1 MESSDDE
8 VQISVATSTS
18 VAAPAVVATTALV
31 LPGLPPAAVEA
42 LRSPPA
48 GRYVYN
54 CPVYISNSPLA
65 MPSTLQRVLN
75 FEPVDFDLTAPL
87 LQPPVDLG
95 SDSPLVIPP
104 ESSSHSPLVPYGP
117 TESPPST
124 SPLLP
129 YGPTSP
135 SYSPLHRHGPTSP
148 PSPVQDVAEIILPLS
163 DARPV
168 DLLAIT
174 NAFEPRANEELF
186 DSEATLSSDSS
197 YTLGSDS
204 SYSGNWCE
212 YKAGTRAGMD
222 LDDPFLDDSDAL
234 GPL

>member
-1 MESSDDE
+1 M
-8 VQISVATSTS
+8 ATSVVTS
-18 VAAPAVVATTALV
+18 VAAPTASPAPLI

-54 CPVYISNSPLA
+54 CPVFISNSPLA

-75 FEPVDFDLTAPL
+75 FEPVEFALPSTL
-87 LQPPVDLG
+87 LQPAAD
-95 SDSPLVIPP
+95 PLVVAP
-104 ESSSHSPLVPYGP
+104 ESPSH
-117 TESPPST
+117 

-135 SYSPLHRHGPTSP
+135 SHSPLLPYGPTSP
-148 PSPVQDVAEIILPLS
+148 SHSPLLPYGPTSPIPAVDIVMPLS
-163 DARPV
+163 DARDV
-168 DLLAIT
+168 DILAIT
-174 NAFEPRANEELF
+174 NAFEPRGQEDF
-186 DSEATLSSDSS
+186 DSEITLSSDSS
-197 YTLGSDS
+197 YTLGTDS
-204 SYSGNWCE
+204 AYSGDWVE

-234 GPL
+234 DPL

>member
-1 MESSDDE
+1 MDSSDDE
-8 VQISVATSTS
+8 VETSVATSTS
-18 VAAPAVVATTALV
+18 VAAPAVVATTPLV

-75 FEPVDFDLTAPL
+75 FEPVDFNLPAAL

-104 ESSSHSPLVPYGP
+104 ESPSNSPLLPYGP
-117 TESPPST
+117 TESPVSH

-135 SYSPLHRHGPTSP
+135 PTAVEVATEIVMPLG
-148 PSPVQDVAEIILPLS
+148 
-163 DARPV
+163 DARTV

-174 NAFEPRANEELF
+174 NGFEPRMEEQF
-186 DSEATLSSDSS
+186 DSDITLSSDSS
-197 YTLGSDS
+197 YTLGTEDS
-204 SYSGNWCE
+204 PRSGESQE
-212 YKAGTRAGMD
+212 YEKGTTAGMD
-222 LDDPFLDDSDAL
+222 MYDPFVDDSDIF

>member
-1 MESSDDE
+1 MDSDDDVE
-8 VQISVATSTS
+8 VATSVVASTVPPA
-18 VAAPAVVATTALV
+18 VAAPLV

-75 FEPVDFDLTAPL
+75 FEPVEFTLPAALLDAPSFTL
-87 LQPPVDLG
+87 PR
-95 SDSPLVIPP
+95 
-104 ESSSHSPLVPYGP
+104 
-117 TESPPST
+117 PPSPHT
-124 SPLLP
+124 PP
-129 YGPTSP
+129 
-135 SYSPLHRHGPTSP
+135 RCPTSP
-148 PSPVQDVAEIILPLS
+148 PSPHTPPRCPTSPYSPHTPPRPPTSPPTPVPLPTEIVMPLA

-174 NAFEPRANEELF
+174 NAFEPRFKEEF
-186 DSEATLSSDSS
+186 DSEVTVSSDTS

-204 SYSGNWCE
+204 AYSGDWVE
-212 YKAGTRAGMD
+212 YKAGVRAGMD
-222 LDDPFLDDSDAL
+222 LDDPFLDDSDVFGAI
-234 GPL
+234 

>member
-1 MESSDDE
+1 MDVDDDVE
-8 VQISVATSTS
+8 VATS
-18 VAAPAVVATTALV
+18 VVASNVPPAIASPLV

-54 CPVYISNSPLA
+54 VPVYISNSPLA
-65 MPSTLQRVLN
+65 VPSTLQRVLN
-75 FEPVDFDLTAPL
+75 FEPVDFSLPAAL
-87 LQPPVDLG
+87 LQPSVDLG

-104 ESSSHSPLVPYGP
+104 ESPSH
-117 TESPPST
+117 

-135 SYSPLHRHGPTSP
+135 SYSPLCRHGPTSP
-148 PSPVQDVAEIILPLS
+148 PSPVEVQAEIVMPLA

-174 NAFEPRANEELF
+174 NAFEPRIKEEF
-186 DSEATLSSDSS
+186 DSEITVSSDTS
-197 YTLGSDS
+197 YTLGSES
-204 SYSGNWCE
+204 AYSGDWIE
-212 YKAGTRAGMD
+212 YKAGTKAGMD

>member
-1 MESSDDE
+1 MDEDDNVE
-8 VQISVATSTS
+8 VATSVSTS
-18 VAAPAVVATTALV
+18 VAAPLV

-75 FEPVDFDLTAPL
+75 FEPVDFTLPASL
-87 LQPPVDLG
+87 LQPPSFG
-95 SDSPLVIPP
+95 SDSALVVQP
-104 ESSSHSPLVPYGP
+104 ESPSH
-117 TESPPST
+117 

-135 SYSPLHRHGPTSP
+135 SHSPLFRHGPTSP
-148 PSPVQDVAEIILPLS
+148 PTPVAAEPEIVMPLA

-174 NAFEPRANEELF
+174 NAFEPRVKEEF
-186 DSEATLSSDSS
+186 DSEATISSDSS

-204 SYSGNWCE
+204 SLSGDWIE
-212 YKAGTRAGMD
+212 YKAGVREGMD
-222 LDDPFLDDSDAL
+222 LEDPFLDDSDVFK
-234 GPL
+234 PI

>member
-1 MESSDDE
+1 M
-8 VQISVATSTS
+8 ATSVTTS
-18 VAAPAVVATTALV
+18 VAAAAPAPVVAPLI

-42 LRSPPA
+42 LQSPPA

-75 FEPVDFDLTAPL
+75 FEPVEFALPPLL
-87 LQPPVDLG
+87 LQPQAVPDFG
-95 SDSPLVIPP
+95 SDSPLVVAP
-104 ESSSHSPLVPYGP
+104 ESPSH
-117 TESPPST
+117 

-135 SYSPLHRHGPTSP
+135 SYSPLFRHGPTSP
-148 PSPVQDVAEIILPLS
+148 PTPVAAEPEIVLALS

-174 NAFEPRANEELF
+174 NAFEPRVKEEF
-186 DSEATLSSDSS
+186 DSEATLTSDSS
-197 YTLGSDS
+197 YTLGSES
-204 SYSGNWCE
+204 SYSGDWVE
-212 YKAGTRAGMD
+212 YKAGTKAGMD
-222 LDDPFLDDSDAL
+222 LDDPFLDDSDAFN
-234 GPL
+234 PL

>member
-1 MESSDDE
+1 MSLDSSDDE
-8 VQISVATSTS
+8 VATSVTTS
-18 VAAPAVVATTALV
+18 VAAPAVAAPTSLV

-42 LRSPPA
+42 LQSPPA

-54 CPVYISNSPLA
+54 VPVYISNSPLA

-75 FEPVDFDLTAPL
+75 FEPVDFSLPSAL
-87 LQPPVDLG
+87 LQPSVDLG

-104 ESSSHSPLVPYGP
+104 ESPSHSPLLPYGP
-117 TESPPST
+117 TESPPSH

-135 SYSPLHRHGPTSP
+135 SYSPLFRHGPTSP
-148 PSPVQDVAEIILPLS
+148 PTPVEAEPQIVMPLS

-174 NAFEPRANEELF
+174 NAFEPRVKEEF

-204 SYSGNWCE
+204 SYSGDWVE
-212 YKAGTRAGMD
+212 YKAGTKAGMD